1 MQQNSNE
8 IRDRMLRSAAKMW
21 GGNEV
26 ISEPSFDPLVG
37 MLMSACAFELENIS
51 REIEETRLRVAEKI
65 IDMMVPDVNSGVL
78 AAHALAT
85 ATTGEG
91 ETLATPED
99 SFYASGDYFDQ
110 KPAKPIMFSPAGF
123 FKLVNGSIS
132 GMFHAGGY
140 YEIGQNNSK
149 SEYIN
154 VSSKAAPEPG
164 TLWLA
169 FDLPPNLSELENLS
183 VYFNCRKS
191 SFRQNFYYLLRNA
204 IWTGNEKIIDSSA
217 GFSKKLNEEDF
228 LFKIFG
234 KRSIRHNAHLNHIRK
249 FYDERFIT
257 IDLRKEHLRPGIPAQ
272 FKDLFAK
279 LPAKE
284 FDQVSSHTWVKLK
297 FPQNIHYELFDDI
310 TCSINTF
317 PVTNLSKVSKIFKS
331 RKHLNLFALKD
342 EDAFF
347 DLESVEDSDGNL
359 FLESKSEK
367 ITDIQENFYVLRSS
381 GVESFDARKASE
393 HITYL
398 LEKLKNE
405 SASFSFLDKT
415 AFNGDLLS
423 LSQIIARLELNQE
436 NLPDF
441 SNTFYLYLNT
451 KKSNLSIFVDYFIT
465 SGDYA
470 NGLKPGT
477 VLNLVKGSQFSQ
489 ASIKLA
495 TSSIGGRSKMTR
507 EDRVNTFKKALLTRD
522 KIVSEEDLKSFCT
535 VHFGKYLEAV
545 SVRKGVQKV
554 NSSKESYERTIDL
567 YIDFNSHEILSEN
580 DVHFLCKDFL
590 VTLEKKSSNVFP
602 YRLFID
608 NNLIEV

>member
-8 IRDRMLRSAAKMW
+8 IKDRMLRSAARMW
-21 GGNEV
+21 GGNDV

-37 MLMSACAFELENIS
+37 MLISACAFELENIS
-51 REIEETRLRVAEKI
+51 REIEETRLRVSEKV

-78 AAHALAT
+78 AAHALAAAST
-85 ATTGEG
+85 AEVEALTS
-91 ETLATPED
+91 PED
-99 SFYASGDYFDQ
+99 SFYASSDYYDQ
-110 KPAKPIMFSPAGF
+110 KPTRPIMFSPAGF

-132 GMFHAGGY
+132 GMLHGGGY
-140 YEIGQNNSK
+140 YEVGQNNSK
-149 SEYIN
+149 SAFIDIPAK
-154 VSSKAAPEPG
+154 VAPDPG

-169 FDLPPNLSELENLS
+169 FDFPPGLTELSNLS

-204 IWTGNEKIIDSSA
+204 IWSSNENTIESTP
-217 GFSKKLNEEDF
+217 GFSEALNDQDF

-234 KRSIRHNAHLNHIRK
+234 KRAVRHNAHLNHIRK
-249 FYDERFIT
+249 FYEERFVT
-257 IDLRKEHLRPGIPAQ
+257 LNLRKENLKPGIPAQ
-272 FKDLFAK
+272 FKQLFSK
-279 LPAKE
+279 LPEKE
-284 FDQVSSHTWVKLK
+284 FEQVSSHTWVKLK
-297 FPQNIHYELFDDI
+297 FPQNLHYELLEDI
-310 TCSINTF
+310 SCSINTF
-317 PVTNLSKVSKIFKS
+317 PVTNLNRVSKIFKS
-331 RKHLNLFALKD
+331 RRHLNLFALKD

-347 DLESVEDSDGNL
+347 DLESIEDGEGNV

-367 ITDIQENFYVLRSS
+367 VTDIQENFYVLRSS

-405 SASFSFLDKT
+405 SASFSFMDKT

-423 LSQIIARLELNQE
+423 LSQIIARLELSQE

-451 KKSNLSIFVDYFIT
+451 KKSNLSIFVNYFTT
-465 SGDYA
+465 SGDNG

-477 VLNLVKGSQFSQ
+477 ALNIVKGAQFAQS
-489 ASIKLA
+489 SIKLVTA
-495 TSSIGGRSKMTR
+495 SIGGRSKMTR

-522 KIVSEEDLKSFCT
+522 KIVSEEDIKSFCS
-535 VHFGKYLEAV
+535 VHFGRYLD
-545 SVRKGVQKV
+545 SVKIKKGVQKV

-567 YIDFNSHEILSEN
+567 YINFTPHEVISES
-580 DVHFLCKDFL
+580 DIHYLCKDFL

-608 NNLIEV
+608 NNLIEA

>member
-8 IRDRMLRSAAKMW
+8 IKDRMLRSAAKMW
-21 GGNEV
+21 GGNDV

-37 MLMSACAFELENIS
+37 MLISACAFELENIS
-51 REIEETRLRVAEKI
+51 REIEETRLRVSEKV
-65 IDMMVPDVNSGVL
+65 IDMMVPEVNSGVL
-78 AAHALAT
+78 AAHALAAAST
-85 ATTGEG
+85 AEG
-91 ETLATPED
+91 EALATPED
-99 SFYASGDYFDQ
+99 SFYASGDYYEQ

-123 FKLVNGSIS
+123 FKLINGSIS
-132 GMFHAGGY
+132 GLFHAGGY
-140 YEIGQNNSK
+140 YEIGHNNRK
-149 SEYIN
+149 SEYI
-154 VSSKAAPEPG
+154 VVPPIVAPEPG

-169 FDLPPNLSELENLS
+169 FDFPKGLLELNDLS
-183 VYFNCRKS
+183 VYFNCRKG
-191 SFRQNFYYLLRNA
+191 SFRKNFYYLLRNA
-204 IWTGNEKIIDSSA
+204 VWSSNETVISSSP
-217 GFSKKLNEEDF
+217 GFSASLNKEDF

-234 KRSIRHNAHLNHIRK
+234 KRSIRHHAHLNHIRK
-249 FYDERFIT
+249 FYEERFVT
-257 IDLRKEHLRPGIPAQ
+257 IQLNKENLKPGIPQQ
-272 FKDLFAK
+272 FKDLFST

-284 FDQVSSHTWVKLK
+284 YDQVSSHTWVKLK
-297 FPQNIHYELFDDI
+297 FPQNIHYELFDDV

-317 PVTNLSKVSKIFKS
+317 PVTNLNKVSKIFKS
-331 RKHLNLFALKD
+331 RRHLNLFALKD

-347 DLESVEDSDGNL
+347 DLESVEDSDGNH

-367 ITDIQENFYVLRSS
+367 ITDIQENFFVLRSS
-381 GVESFDARKASE
+381 GVESFDGRKASE
-393 HITYL
+393 HIIYL

-423 LSQIIARLELNQE
+423 LSQIIARLELSQE

-451 KKSNLSIFVDYFIT
+451 KKSNFSIFVNYFIT

-477 VLNLVKGSQFSQ
+477 ALNIVKGGQFAQ
-489 ASIKLA
+489 GSIKLVTA
-495 TSSIGGRSKMTR
+495 SIGGRSKMTR
-507 EDRVNTFKKALLTRD
+507 EDRVNTFRKALLTRD
-522 KIVSEEDLKSFCT
+522 KIVSEEDLKSFCS
-535 VHFGKYLEAV
+535 VHFGKYLAAI
-545 SVRKGVQKV
+545 SIKKGVQKL

-567 YIDFNSHEILSEN
+567 YIDFNPHEILSES

-602 YRLFID
+602 FRMFID